1 MKNTMSPAFVAAFG
15 EIIDRPSFTTS
26 NWKVNGLP
34 EKRIVWILL
43 SVNINI
49 SCRVL
54 IAPTMNDPAVNV
66 TPPAVFVEVGVQSN
80 GFS

>member
-1 MKNTMSPAFVAAFG
+1 M
-15 EIIDRPSFTTS
+15 
-26 NWKVNGLP
+26 
-34 EKRIVWILL
+34 WILL